1 MSRSTTLEQ
10 LWLVDCKL
18 KSSLNDLISE
28 LGEFS
33 RLRLL
38 DISGNEIGDFGLNL
52 LSKSLQVNRSLETL
66 VFDRSNAT
74 LAAYSHIIDS
84 MKRYT
89 NTTLFSCVR
98 IRLFI
103 DLVAF
108 YYRRNSNLK
117 AIQMPINDI
126 CILYQKSPDKLVELV
141 KQVSFKY
148 V

>member
-74 LAAYSHIIDS
+74 LTAYSHIIDS

-89 NTTLFSCVR
+89 NTTLFWR
-98 IRLFI
+98 FHRLFI
-103 DLVAF
+103 DLVA
-108 YYRRNSNLK
+108 YYIAEIRTSKRFKCRLMTFVYCIRNR
-117 AIQMPINDI
+117 PIN
-126 CILYQKSPDKLVELV
+126 
-141 KQVSFKY
+141 
-148 V
+148 

>member
-74 LAAYSHIIDS
+74 LTAYSHIIDS

-89 NTTLFSCVR
+89 KTTLFWR
-98 IRLFI
+98 YHWLFI
-103 DLVAF
+103 DLVA
-108 YYRRNSNLK
+108 YYIAEIRTSKRFKCRLMTFVYCIRNR
-117 AIQMPINDI
+117 PIN
-126 CILYQKSPDKLVELV
+126 
-141 KQVSFKY
+141 
-148 V
+148 